1 MSTITLPAKA
11 NEHPQMRALNIFRDL
26 PAVADLIELCFASTM
41 DNDGQRYVA
50 DMRRASRDDGFLR
63 WANHMT
69 ETASLPLTGF
79 VWEENNKIVGNAS
92 LIPFRDRGK
101 RIYLIANIAV
111 HPDHRRHG
119 IARALTQR
127 AVEHAR
133 SKRTTALWLHVRD
146 DNPGAVHLYEELGFQ
161 EIARRTTW
169 ISKPDSF
176 FNQNLI
182 ATQGDSNIQIV
193 SRHPR
198 FWLTQQ
204 DWLRRIHPDAL
215 NWYRSFD
222 INSLR
227 PGFMNWFYLLFVDM
241 NIKQWAAVRGD
252 KLLATLA
259 WTQSAGRSVSLFA
272 AAPGRVTEGISR
284 PGLALPK
291 EHTVLALGASVG
303 TDESRAGG
311 EVEAPSEALMNLL
324 THARRTL
331 PNQSKLTL
339 EYPAGEMVEAFTAA
353 GFKEHRTLLW
363 MRADGAT
370 QSNLFR
376 K

>member
-1 MSTITLPAKA
+1 
-11 NEHPQMRALNIFRDL
+11 MRALNIFRDL

-63 WANHMT
+63 WATHMT

-79 VWEENNKIVGNAS
+79 VWEQDGRIVGNAS
-92 LIPFRDRGK
+92 LIPFRDQGK
-101 RIYLIANIAV
+101 RIYLVANIAV

-133 SKRTTALWLHVRD
+133 SKKTTALWLHVRD
-146 DNPGAVHLYEELGFQ
+146 DNPGAIHLYEELGFQ

-176 FNQNLI
+176 FNQNL
-182 ATQGDSNIQIV
+182 APSQGDPSIQIV
-193 SRHPR
+193 PRHPR

-204 DWLRRIHPDAL
+204 DWLRRIHPNAL
-215 NWYRSFD
+215 NWYHSFD

-227 PGFMNWFYLLFVDM
+227 PGLMNWMYLLFVDM

-252 KLLATLA
+252 NLLATLA
-259 WTQSAGRSVSLFA
+259 WTQSTGRSESLFA
-272 AAPGRVTEGISR
+272 AA
-284 PGLALPK
+284 GLALS
-291 EHTVLALGASVG
+291 G
-303 TDESRAGG
+303 AGG
-311 EVEAPSEALMNLL
+311 KVEAPSEALMRLL

-331 PNQSKLTL
+331 PSQSRLTL

>member
-1 MSTITLPAKA
+1 MSSISIPVKA
-11 NEHPQMRALNIFRDL
+11 NEYPQMRALNIFRDL

-50 DMRRASRDDGFLR
+50 DMRRASRDDGFTH

-79 VWEENNKIVGNAS
+79 VWEENTKIIGNAS
-92 LIPFRDRGK
+92 IIPFRDKGK

-119 IARALTQR
+119 IARILTQR

-133 SKRTTALWLHVRD
+133 GKRTTALWLHVRD
-146 DNPGAVHLYEELGFQ
+146 DNPGAIHLYEQLGFQ
-161 EIARRTTW
+161 EVARRTTW
-169 ISKPDSF
+169 IAKPDSF
-176 FNQNLI
+176 LPMP
-182 ATQGDSNIQIV
+182 ATDIEIV

-198 FWLTQQ
+198 FWPLQQ

-215 NWYRSFD
+215 NWYRFFN

-227 PGFMNWFYLLFVDM
+227 PGLMNWLYQLFIDT
-241 NIKQWAAVRGD
+241 NTKQWAAVRGD

-259 WTQSAGRSVSLFA
+259 WTQSAGRSESLFA
-272 AAPGRVTEGISR
+272 AADKGS
-284 PGLALPK
+284 
-291 EHTVLALGASVG
+291 
-303 TDESRAGG
+303 
-311 EVEAPSEALMNLL
+311 APEALMQLL
-324 THARRTL
+324 IHVRRYL
-331 PNQSKLTL
+331 SSQSKLTL
-339 EYPAGEMVEAFTAA
+339 EYPAGEMTEAFTAA

-370 QSNLFR
+370 PPTLFR
-376 K
+376 KER